1 MSGYP
6 GVRPAESFRI
16 LEREAVFRGR
26 VVSVSVDRIVLPSG
40 HETRHEVLHLPDAV
54 CVVPLLG
61 GPSGRLEVVL
71 VEQFRNALEGYI
83 YELPAGI
90 LEEGEDPAGCA
101 ARELEEETGFRARRI
116 AHLATLFPIPGT
128 SAHRMH
134 FYLAE
139 GLEPGTQR
147 LEASECLAVRRAPLD
162 ELAAKVLDGAGG
174 PSGGGLPIV
183 DAKTT
188 IGILRAAVLKGAL
201 PARELGRSERP

>member
-16 LEREAVFRGR
+16 LEREEAFRGR
-26 VVSVSVDRIVLPSG
+26 VVAVSVDRIVLPGG
-40 HETRHEVLHLPDAV
+40 HETRHEVLHLPPAV
-54 CVVPLLG
+54 CVVPLLE
-61 GPSGRLEVVL
+61 GPPGRWEVLL
-71 VEQFRNALEGYI
+71 VEQFRNALEGYLF
-83 YELPAGI
+83 ELPAGI
-90 LEEGEDPAGCA
+90 LEQGEDPAACA

-139 GLEPGTQR
+139 DLEPGTQR
-147 LEASECLAVRRAPLD
+147 LEASECLTVRRAPLD
-162 ELAAKVLDGAGG
+162 ELAAKVLEGTGG
-174 PSGGGLPIV
+174 PSAGGIQIV

-201 PARELGRSERP
+201 PARELGRPARP